1 MGGQIL
7 PRRAVFAKDKYYVE
21 LAANPDKD
29 HSASLRQFVNLIEKQ
44 ISGQSQP
51 PEAIGWF
58 PPEGL
63 EKDSVRLKPESV
75 LGLRVLKR
83 GYIAQYNFGKG
94 FLVGES
100 SPEEARQVF
109 AKLKERIGQV
119 SPIRAGEEAF
129 AGQDKYL
136 DGMVVFRRGRFVGGF
151 ANLKGGYDA
160 SKAAA
165 GFAAALK

>member
-1 MGGQIL
+1 M
-7 PRRAVFAKDKYYVE
+7 
-21 LAANPDKD
+21 
-29 HSASLRQFVNLIEKQ
+29 
-44 ISGQSQP
+44 
-51 PEAIGWF
+51 
-58 PPEGL
+58 
-63 EKDSVRLKPESV
+63 
-75 LGLRVLKR
+75 
-83 GYIAQYNFGKG
+83 
-94 FLVGES
+94 
-100 SPEEARQVF
+100 F